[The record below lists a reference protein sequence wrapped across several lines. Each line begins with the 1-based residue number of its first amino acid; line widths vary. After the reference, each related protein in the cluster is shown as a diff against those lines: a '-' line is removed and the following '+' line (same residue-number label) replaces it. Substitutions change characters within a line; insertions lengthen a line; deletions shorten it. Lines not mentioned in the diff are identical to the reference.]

1 MEEVS
6 YDQLIDEFVEA
17 RKDESQTIW
26 RQSAIAYFLQHHM
39 AVPAKTIASDIGL
52 TGRRVSQ
59 MSRTFECFPEES
71 DRAQDMS
78 FSIHQICAETDD
90 PVGWLDKAVKNAW
103 SVRELKRVIKEGSPE
118 PDPVEQAGKLWD
130 KVLTMIGEGGPAAE
144 YIETQIKNYQEVEAS
159 GRDADPQARQEAQE
173 EAFRV

>member
-1 MEEVS
+1 MNPFN
-6 YDQLIDEFVEA
+6 DRNWL
-17 RKDESQTIW
+17 R
-26 RQSAIAYFLQHHM
+26 
-39 AVPAKTIASDIGL
+39 
-52 TGRRVSQ
+52 TG
-59 MSRTFECFPEES
+59 SRNIP
-71 DRAQDMS
+71 
-78 FSIHQICAETDD
+78 ETDD
-90 PVGWLDKAVKNAW
+90 PVGWLDKAVENAW
-103 SVRELKRVIKEGSPE
+103 SVRQLKEAIKSGKPE